1 MFNFSLP
8 ANSGITCFVLVS
20 RHYHQDITPESIV
33 HKYSITNS
41 YLDPNLFVR
50 IAREHGFK
58 SKLTSLS
65 WEKLFQLGESYPIV
79 AYLKDD
85 RYVILSGAR
94 GNTEH
99 GEIAY
104 VDPSTG
110 NFQFQFFT
118 KEQLEN
124 LWDGEVIF
132 LKKTFNL
139 TDEHQPFGLSWF
151 VPEMFRQK
159 KIFRDIALATLAT
172 NILSLSFP
180 VYMQIVLDRVIGNQS
195 VQTLTVLSI
204 GLLGVYII
212 EGILTYLKRYMLL
225 FATNKMDLRLSK
237 FVYNHLLRLPIDFF
251 DNTPAGVLLKHMSQ
265 KDKIREFMTGRMFM
279 TVLDM
284 TILLILLP
292 LLFFYSPLLTA
303 VVLGIALVIAI
314 IMASAMRSFRNKLKH
329 HYAAEAAR
337 NSHLVESVRGI
348 HTIKSLSLEPYHART
363 WENTS
368 SRSVA
373 TAFSVQKLSAI
384 LSSSTGFLKQLSG
397 LLIIWIGTTLIFD
410 NKLSVGTIIAFQIL
424 ASRVTEP
431 LVQLVSIIHE
441 YQEIGLSVTM
451 LGEIMNRPPER
462 PLMTRGLVSP
472 ISGSISIE
480 RVTFRYAPGAPPAL
494 EDVSLHFPAGSVIG
508 IVGRSG
514 SGKSTLTRL
523 IQGLYPLQEGRIT
536 VDGNDLRDIELS
548 HLRRSIGVVLQENFL
563 FQGSVRHNIAST
575 NPVATFEEIV
585 FASRLAG
592 ADEFIQRLLKGYDT
606 PIVEG
611 GANLSGGQRQR
622 LAIARALLMQP
633 PILIL
638 DEATS
643 ALDAESESIIQ
654 ANLAGIARGRTMII
668 VSHRLSMLASANSIV
683 VLDQGRLIAN
693 APHHNLLKSCP
704 LYADLWNKQ
713 NRHIISGAIDS
724 SKS

>member
-1 MFNFSLP
+1 MSP
-8 ANSGITCFVLVS
+8 NSGLICFILVS
-20 RHYHQDITPESIV
+20 RHYHQDITAESII
-33 HKYSITNS
+33 HKYTINNS
-41 YLDPNLFVR
+41 NLEPNQFVR
-50 IAREHGFK
+50 IARDHGFK
-58 SKLTSLS
+58 SKLTRLS
-65 WEKLFQLGESYPIV
+65 WDKLFQLGDTYPVV
-79 AYLKDD
+79 AILKDN

-94 GNTEH
+94 GKKDQ
-99 GEIAY
+99 GDIAY
-104 VDPSTG
+104 IDPSTG
-110 NFQFQFFT
+110 RYEFQFFT

-124 LWDGEVIF
+124 AWDGQAIF

-139 TDEHQPFGLSWF
+139 TDEHQPFGLGWF

-159 KIFRDIALATLAT
+159 KVFRDIALATLAI

-180 VYMQIVLDRVIGNQS
+180 IYMQIVLDKVVGNQS
-195 VQTLTVLSI
+195 MQTLTVLSI
-204 GLLGVYII
+204 GLLGVYIA
-212 EGILTYLKRYMLL
+212 EGILQYLKRYMLL
-225 FATNKMDLRLSK
+225 FATNKMDLRLSQV
-237 FVYNHLLRLPIDFF
+237 VYNHLLRLPIDFF

-265 KDKIREFMTGRMFM
+265 KDRIREFMTGRMFM
-279 TVLDM
+279 TILDM
-284 TILLILLP
+284 SILIILLP
-292 LLFFYSPLLTA
+292 LIFFYSPILTA
-303 VVLGIALVIAI
+303 IVLGIAIIIAI
-314 IMASAMRSFRNKLKH
+314 IMASAMNSFRIKLKH
-329 HYAAEAAR
+329 HYMAEGAR
-337 NSHLVESVRGI
+337 NSHLVESIRGI
-348 HTIKSLSLEPYHART
+348 HTIKSLSLEPYHAKT

-384 LSSSTGFLKQLSG
+384 LASSTGFLKQLSG
-397 LLIIWIGTTLIFD
+397 LLVIWVGTTLIFD
-410 NKLSVGTIIAFQIL
+410 NQISIGTLVAFQIL
-424 ASRVTEP
+424 GSRVTDP

-462 PLMTRGLVSP
+462 PVSTRGLVSP
-472 ISGSISIE
+472 ITGSISIE

-494 EDVSLHFPAGSVIG
+494 EDVSLLFPTGSVIG

-523 IQGLYPLQEGRIT
+523 IQGLYPLQEGRIS

-575 NPVATFEEIV
+575 NPGATFEEIV

-592 ADEFIQRLLKGYDT
+592 ADEFIQRLPQGYDT

-611 GANLSGGQRQR
+611 GANLSGGQKQR
-622 LAIARALLMQP
+622 LAIARALIMQP

-683 VLDQGRLIAN
+683 VLDKGRLIAN
-693 APHHNLLKSCP
+693 APHNELLKTCT

-713 NRHIISGAIDS
+713 NRHIIAGELNA
-724 SKS
+724 SKA